1 MDCPFPKKTPSRLS
15 LNDEY
20 FMSLAYNEALLAW
33 QADETPI
40 GAVAVLN
47 DSVIASCHNSVIT
60 LNDPSA
66 HAEMLAI
73 TQAARA
79 VGDWRLNA
87 VTIFVTKEPCPM
99 CAGAMIVG
107 RVGRVVYAVPDSKM
121 GCLGGCFAMQTLNGI
136 NHRPQV
142 SCGVLKEDCLC
153 LLQSFFERKRL
164 LNREKKSGN

>member
-1 MDCPFPKKTPSRLS
+1 MNCPFQKKFPSQLV

-20 FMSLAYNEALLAW
+20 YMSLAYNEAILAW
-33 QADETPI
+33 KTDETPI

-47 DSVIASCHNSVIT
+47 EEVVASCHNSVIT

-79 VGDWRLNA
+79 VGDWRLNE

-99 CAGAMIVG
+99 CSGAMIIG
-107 RVGRVVYAVPDSKM
+107 RVGRVVYAVPDNKM
-121 GCLGGCFAMQTLNGI
+121 GCLGGCFAMQTLSGI
-136 NHRPQV
+136 NHRPNV
-142 SCGVLKEDCLC
+142 TCGVLKDDCLC
-153 LLQSFFERKRL
+153 LLQTFFEMKRL
-164 LNREKKSGN
+164 KNHENC